1 MRESWFQLKMT
12 CRRHS
17 VKFAYSGIEFKRESE
32 VQGIFVGM
40 STFWTISERSDNSA
54 VVLEV

>member
-1 MRESWFQLKMT
+1 MT

-17 VKFAYSGIEFKRESE
+17 VKFAYSGIGFKRESE